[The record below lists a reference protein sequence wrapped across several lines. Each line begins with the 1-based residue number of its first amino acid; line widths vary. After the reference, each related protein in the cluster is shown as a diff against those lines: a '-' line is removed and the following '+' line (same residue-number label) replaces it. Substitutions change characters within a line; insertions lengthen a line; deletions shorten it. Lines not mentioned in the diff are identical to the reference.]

1 MKLPMN
7 TTIPWDLQKYKD
19 ELFSTC
25 EFVISWHL
33 WFNWF
38 PEGVSFASEHVSI
51 KQKLKAK
58 CYLWIRKVESLW
70 IKFDDIKMYDGKY
83 MKNYDTD
90 KFNNEYLNAIEFLEE
105 KLNLSESKYWFEVS
119 ILSECEKWEWT
130 WFSGTVMALLVS
142 WLYYLDWKLSLDLL
156 KNYKK
161 FQDSSMFQEIKTLA
175 HQCTWIAK
183 NPSVWPSFLTALV
196 QGSHPYV
203 YICDSKNESHYADI
217 PNLEEYHKDL
227 SSVFGIEQ
235 FQMNTIPLRWALVYT
250 WQKVDVW
257 FASRQREFVK
267 YLNLEYQKRYEQ
279 QEFGKIENWLKSWFE
294 KLNYFDMKVQNL
306 NNMSIRMLSIMENIY
321 KKWAQNVFV
330 HKLIRT
336 MNMINW
342 LYNDIEQDF
351 DITKDFESVCI
362 KNGISIETFWFSP
375 IFTNKYGWNYL
386 VLFEDDSDLD
396 ILEKIVEDMKYIYP
410 DIRIR
415 ETYDFENPAKD
426 GIVVEQ
432 DITNNIWKE
441 IWKDLY
447 ILFDND
453 NGQKFVSYTDINP
466 KDRKWIF
473 FDGVK
478 NKIYVNWKVLTS
490 KDIKSA
496 TTTIELF
503 YYLLKSE
510 DHEVKN
516 NELWPSS
523 FSGQQNQ
530 MESKI
535 INPFVKYI
543 QKTFWKEFN
552 IECSGSLREFY
563 ITLWKTDIPIQL
575 VKKY

>member
-1 MKLPMN
+1 
-7 TTIPWDLQKYKD
+7 
-19 ELFSTC
+19 
-25 EFVISWHL
+25 
-33 WFNWF
+33 
-38 PEGVSFASEHVSI
+38 
-51 KQKLKAK
+51 
-58 CYLWIRKVESLW
+58 
-70 IKFDDIKMYDGKY
+70 
-83 MKNYDTD
+83 
-90 KFNNEYLNAIEFLEE
+90 
-105 KLNLSESKYWFEVS
+105 
-119 ILSECEKWEWT
+119 
-130 WFSGTVMALLVS
+130 
-142 WLYYLDWKLSLDLL
+142 
-156 KNYKK
+156 
-161 FQDSSMFQEIKTLA
+161 
-175 HQCTWIAK
+175 
-183 NPSVWPSFLTALV
+183 
-196 QGSHPYV
+196 
-203 YICDSKNESHYADI
+203 
-217 PNLEEYHKDL
+217 
-227 SSVFGIEQ
+227 
-235 FQMNTIPLRWALVYT
+235 
-250 WQKVDVW
+250 
-257 FASRQREFVK
+257 
-267 YLNLEYQKRYEQ
+267 
-279 QEFGKIENWLKSWFE
+279 
-294 KLNYFDMKVQNL
+294 
-306 NNMSIRMLSIMENIY
+306 
-321 KKWAQNVFV
+321 
-330 HKLIRT
+330 
-336 MNMINW
+336 MINW

-351 DITKDFESVCI
+351 DITRDFESVCI
-362 KNGISIETFWFSP
+362 KNGISSDTFWFSP

-447 ILFDND
+447 ILLDND

-466 KDRKWIF
+466 KERKWIF

-523 FSGQQNQ
+523 FSWQQNQ

-563 ITLWKTDIPIQL
+563 ITLWRTDIPIQL
-575 VKKY
+575 VKKYWEI